1 MIFVSLPYKNKEC
14 ISLIVN
20 ELEINRG
27 FIYLPDCEVQNY
39 LRKIDEFS
47 IFEKYYIKNNLAGFI
62 SFYCNNKESKEAFIT
77 LVLID
82 KSYRGIGIAQKLI
95 IKVIDIIKKQ
105 GFLKCGLEVKA
116 DNLNAIKLYSK
127 IEFFENYRKGDIIS
141 MSILV

>member
-1 MIFVSLPYKNKEC
+1 MNNYKNPEC
-14 ISLIVN
+14 IKLVRRQLHVNRNFLSLSDF
-20 ELEINRG
+20 EI
-27 FIYLPDCEVQNY
+27 ENY
-39 LRKIDEFS
+39 LSKIDSFS
-47 IFEKYYIKNNLAGFI
+47 VFEKYYIENNIAGFI

-77 LVLID
+77 LVLVD

-95 IKVIDIIKKQ
+95 VKVMDIIKEQ

-127 IEFFENYRKGDIIS
+127 IGFFENYRKGDVIS